1 MIKLNV
7 VIASAV
13 IYAFNYECSPLSP
26 CNCALIAV
34 DTDFLNHRECYS
46 IFKGCKMREELCSG
60 LLDATKIPVQRFL
73 RGGFLLVNPKISI
86 SLRGGFSFL
95 NIKKRNL

>member
-34 DTDFLNHRECYS
+34 YTDFLNHRECYY
-46 IFKGCKMREELCSG
+46 IFKGCKMIEELCSG

-73 RGGFLLVNPKISI
+73 RGGFSSCKS
-86 SLRGGFSFL
+86 
-95 NIKKRNL
+95 